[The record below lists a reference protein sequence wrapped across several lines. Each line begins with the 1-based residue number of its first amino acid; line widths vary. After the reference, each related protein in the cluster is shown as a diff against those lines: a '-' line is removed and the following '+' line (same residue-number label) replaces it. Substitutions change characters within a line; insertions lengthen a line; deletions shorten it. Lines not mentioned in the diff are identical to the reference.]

1 MRLTWHGH
9 CMAAVLAAHPAVASH
24 LSAAWLRG
32 LIRRSP
38 ARIEVTVPSSRRN
51 GREFRIHFARLEP
64 ADSSEVDGI
73 PSTSWARTLLD
84 LTPISSDRQV
94 ERMLE
99 RSEELDSFDLRRLED
114 VLARTARHPGAAR
127 LGRAAEI
134 YRPEPAFTRS
144 RLERRFRSLVIRAGL
159 PAAATNVVVEG
170 FELDA
175 YWPPERFAVELDVYE
190 THGSRAAF
198 ERDREREDEL
208 LLVGIEMIRVTG
220 MRLKREPRATV
231 DRVAAH
237 LERRRREQRLN

>member
-1 MRLTWHGH
+1 
-9 CMAAVLAAHPAVASH
+9 MAAVLAAHPAVASH

-32 LIRRSP
+32 LIRQTP
-38 ARIEVTVPSSRRN
+38 ARIDVTAPSSRRN
-51 GREFRIHFARLEP
+51 RREFRIHFAQLKSV
-64 ADSSEVDGI
+64 DLSVVDGI

-114 VLARTARHPGAAR
+114 VLERTSRHPGAVR

-134 YRPEPAFTRS
+134 YRPEAVFTRS
-144 RLERRFRSLVIRAGL
+144 RLERRFRSLVRHAGL
-159 PAAATNVVVEG
+159 PAPATNVVVES

-175 YWPPERFAVELDVYE
+175 YWATERFAVELDAYE

-198 ERDREREDEL
+198 ERDRERQDEL
-208 LLVGIEMIRVTG
+208 LLIGIEMIRVTG
-220 MRLKREPRATV
+220 MRLKREPRATI

-237 LERRRREQRLN
+237 LERRRRERVN